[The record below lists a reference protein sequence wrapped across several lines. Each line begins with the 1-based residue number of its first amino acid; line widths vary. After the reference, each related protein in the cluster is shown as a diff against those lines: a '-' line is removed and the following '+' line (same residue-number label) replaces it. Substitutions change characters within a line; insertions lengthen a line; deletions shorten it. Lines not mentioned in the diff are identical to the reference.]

1 MAAKKKSNIE
11 KDQPVINIGL
21 IGHVDHGKT
30 TLTERFS
37 GKWTDTH
44 SEELKRGITIR
55 LGYADAVFRKCTK
68 CNEYTTKET
77 CTKCNESSEPVRKIS
92 FIDAPGH
99 ESLMATMISGSA
111 IMDGAL
117 LLIAANEDC
126 PQPQTKEH
134 LMSLE
139 IVGIK
144 NLVIIQNKI
153 DLISEEGAKKNY
165 EQIKEFIK
173 GTPYEDAPIIPISA
187 KMGIN
192 IDMLIQAIEE
202 HIPTPKRDTTKDPM
216 MFVAR
221 SFDINKPGAL
231 PQEMIGGILG
241 GTIKQGKLKKGD
253 KIEIL
258 PGRKVTEKNTTVWKP
273 IKTEITGMMTAGNQ
287 VKELIPG
294 GSVAVMTK
302 LDPAM
307 VKSDTLS
314 GAVVGKEGKMPPVL
328 HELEM
333 ELHLLERVV
342 GSKETV
348 TVEPIKMNEILM
360 LNVNSAATVGFVTN
374 VKKDKVS
381 CKLKLPICAEPGSRI
396 TISRRLG
403 NRFRLIGYGIIT
415 QQ

>member
-1 MAAKKKSNIE
+1 MAAKKKNNIE

-68 CNEYTTKET
+68 CNEYTIKDT
-77 CTKCNESSEPVRKIS
+77 CTKCNESSEPIRKIS

-173 GTPYEDAPIIPISA
+173 GTLYEDAPIIPISA

-221 SFDINKPGAL
+221 SFDINKPGTL
-231 PQEMIGGILG
+231 PQDMIGGILG

-287 VKELIPG
+287 VKELVPG

-342 GSKETV
+342 GSKETI
-348 TVEPIKMNEILM
+348 TVDPIKMSEILM

-403 NRFRLIGYGIIT
+403 NRFRLIGYGII
-415 QQ
+415 Q